1 MDLSW
6 LKNNEKIIDKIAV
19 KTGVESKEVIN
30 IIDFYFRTIK
40 SFITLKTA
48 PTVRTKFFIFK
59 PSKKFLLNGLKEY
72 FKFGTIDK
80 EEVVKRIRRFWRI
93 IDRLKQEK
101 RDKYTNA
108 KWKILE
114 RRAIKSTSEQD
125 LEDIVQAAFYKK
137 KK

>member
-48 PTVRTKFFIFK
+48 PTVRTKFFNFK

-72 FKFGTIDK
+72 FKFGLIDK

-101 RDKYTNA
+101 REKYTNA

-125 LEDIVQAAFYKK
+125 LEAIVQAAFYKK